1 MSFYQLILCLFVSV
15 LVFALLQLANAQ
27 HSKYLLDFTFVTN
40 YYDFFLLENPMRQV
54 ILDTNF
60 GHLINLKLKFKWVSE
75 KGIENILLSPIFI
88 IYLFIYI
95 FIDFFNW
102 AKLTATRVKLL
113 LTDKFI
119 FVKN

>member
-88 IYLFIYI
+88 YLFIYLYI
-95 FIDFFNW
+95 Y
-102 AKLTATRVKLL
+102 
-113 LTDKFI
+113 
-119 FVKN
+119 